1 MLQTQPT
8 TPVEP
13 PSLPVPE
20 GRVLPSASAV
30 MPSGGLLRPGFVAVS
45 GAEAEAGSMVEVVVM
60 GLVGAMMV
68 LL

>member
-1 MLQTQPT
+1 
-8 TPVEP
+8 
-13 PSLPVPE
+13 
-20 GRVLPSASAV
+20 

-45 GAEAEAGSMVEVVVM
+45 GAEAEAGGRVEVVVM